1 MIEELLSK
9 AQQHF
14 NGRVRAVITVRRPS
28 DWYPSSFAQSVK
40 TGNVLAG
47 ECFDDFVARQQHPA
61 ARLVNTWREYIGNC
75 IRIVPYGADHF
86 LERFFSVIGLNTQH
100 FESLNISK
108 NASLSASQIKQLQEY
123 DELKGDRGDLASKHR
138 NVRDN
143 AEILAVSCRKSGS
156 IAVSAQTKRRLAT
169 LDLDYAA
176 VLEQWRLLGLLAE

>member
-1 MIEELLSK
+1 
-9 AQQHF
+9 
-14 NGRVRAVITVRRPS
+14 
-28 DWYPSSFAQSVK
+28 
-40 TGNVLAG
+40 
-47 ECFDDFVARQQHPA
+47 
-61 ARLVNTWREYIGNC
+61 
-75 IRIVPYGADHF
+75 VPYGADHF